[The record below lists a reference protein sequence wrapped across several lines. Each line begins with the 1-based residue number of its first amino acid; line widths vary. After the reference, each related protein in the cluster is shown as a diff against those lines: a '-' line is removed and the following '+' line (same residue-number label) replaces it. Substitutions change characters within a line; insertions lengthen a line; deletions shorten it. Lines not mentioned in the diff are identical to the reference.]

1 MTLLST
7 IATAWAIAMVVFG
20 LAVIAQSPVGWL
32 DDSVGLPRSTW
43 ILLGL
48 ASIGG
53 GQFVFMFMVADR
65 LCPGAGRMP
74 GIWLTEIVIAC
85 LGLLAIVAVGVVA
98 LMGLVI

>member
-20 LAVIAQSPVGWL
+20 LTLIARSPVGWL
-32 DDSVGLPRSTW
+32 EQTIGLPRTMW
-43 ILLGL
+43 HLLGL

-65 LCPGAGRMP
+65 LCPNAGRMP
-74 GIWLTEIVIAC
+74 GVWLAEIIIAC
-85 LGLLAIVAVGVVA
+85 LGLLAIVAVGAVA
-98 LMGLVI
+98 LLGLVI

>member
-1 MTLLST
+1 MTLLSS

>member
-1 MTLLST
+1 
-7 IATAWAIAMVVFG
+7 
-20 LAVIAQSPVGWL
+20 
-32 DDSVGLPRSTW
+32 
-43 ILLGL
+43 
-48 ASIGG
+48 
-53 GQFVFMFMVADR
+53 MFMVADR

>member
-1 MTLLST
+1 MTLLSS

-20 LAVIAQSPVGWL
+20 LALIAQSPVGWL

>member
-1 MTLLST
+1 
-7 IATAWAIAMVVFG
+7 MVVFG
-20 LAVIAQSPVGWL
+20 LALIAQSPVGWL

>member
-7 IATAWAIAMVVFG
+7 IATAWAISMVVFG
-20 LAVIAQSPVGWL
+20 LMLIARSPVGWL
-32 DDSVGLPRSTW
+32 EQSIGLPRMTW

-65 LCPGAGRMP
+65 LCPNAGRMP
-74 GIWLTEIVIAC
+74 GIWLTEIIIAC
-85 LGLLAIVAVGVVA
+85 LGLLAVVAVGAVA